1 MQKIKFKIAYKPLST
16 EQVNKHKDFDA
27 LMGMYAAA
35 PQLNFFQKL
44 FKNKWIMFSSG
55 IIIGGL
61 IATVIALNSTDKSP
75 DTIAQNNS
83 SDNTQTITQ
92 TPTTVIEENQID
104 EQTTVITEEPVIN
117 NTSPVFE
124 QSAEVETLAAT
135 TQSEQYE
142 KVANSTTVANDIV
155 ANKKIDETANKN
167 GLELTRSSNDVVL
180 SNTEKPDVQNPEVDL
195 NKNNI
200 TPNTTPISQRT
211 LEQTEK
217 ITPFE
222 LQAYKFNV
230 EQKAIEISIVKPRAV
245 AELLLTQQ
253 QSATNNTTKNQTITQ
268 SPTYNS
274 TTIAQTPDTSVLVT
288 KVSEVAALALKIEK
302 KADALFEQ
310 ITKSNQTKNDTTT
323 IVSNNV
329 IPDSVGDN
337 NEAKTIAPATFKNR
351 YAQLSFVTP
360 VSSNGIDGYKYYH
373 HFSVNMIQGYNG
385 AVQGLEVGGVLNADK
400 GYVIGGQFAGV
411 GNVIGGDLTGMQG
424 AGVFNFAK
432 STFGM
437 QYSGVANY
445 SKSGMRGMQGAGI
458 ANYSGG
464 QVDGMQ
470 AAGIINIASGTNY
483 SGKLMQAAGVINIAT
498 SNDLLGLQASG
509 IVNVANN
516 ITGAQIGLINLAKNV
531 KGTQI
536 GLINIADTIDGV
548 AIGLLSF
555 SRNGIFD
562 VEVYNSDLFLANIA
576 LRFGSPYVYNTF
588 AFGINPAADTMQY
601 GYGFGIGGHIPVVNK
616 FAVDVDGMIWNT
628 FEDNFDFNYDYVH
641 LLNQFRVMPSYAITK
656 YLSVYGGPVINV
668 EVFDNDYT
676 PFKENTFASYEGLNV
691 TTGLSLGYVVG
702 IRLF

>member
-104 EQTTVITEEPVIN
+104 EQTTVITEEPIIN
-117 NTSPVFE
+117 NASPVIE
-124 QSAEVETLAAT
+124 HSAEVETLAAT

-155 ANKKIDETANKN
+155 ANKKIDETTNKN
-167 GLELTRSSNDVVL
+167 DLGLTPISNDVVL

-200 TPNTTPISQRT
+200 TPNTTSISQRT
-211 LEQTEK
+211 LQQTEK

-230 EQKAIEISIVKPRAV
+230 EQKAIEISIVKPGAV

-268 SPTYNS
+268 SPTNNS
-274 TTIAQTPDTSVLVT
+274 KTLAQTPDTSVLVA

-424 AGVFNFAK
+424 AGVFNFAR

-641 LLNQFRVMPSYAITK
+641 LLNQFRVMPSYSITK

-668 EVFDNDYT
+668 EVYDNDYT

>member
-117 NTSPVFE
+117 NASPVIE
-124 QSAEVETLAAT
+124 NSAEVEILTTT
-135 TQSEQYE
+135 TQSEQFE
-142 KVANSTTVANDIV
+142 KAVNSTTIANDIV
-155 ANKKIDETANKN
+155 ANNKMDETTNKTVQD
-167 GLELTRSSNDVVL
+167 LTSISNNAIKN
-180 SNTEKPDVQNPEVDL
+180 NTEKPDVQNPELEV

-200 TPNTTPISQRT
+200 TPNATTTSQRI
-211 LEQTEK
+211 LEYTEK

-230 EQKAIEISIVKPRAV
+230 EQKAIEISIVKPGAV

-268 SPTYNS
+268 SPTNNS

-337 NEAKTIAPATFKNR
+337 NEAKTIAPVTFKNR

-360 VSSNGIDGYKYYH
+360 VGSNGIDGYKYYH

-616 FAVDVDGMIWNT
+616 FAMDVDGMIWNT

-668 EVFDNDYT
+668 EVYDNDYT

>member
-83 SDNTQTITQ
+83 SNNTQTITE

-104 EQTTVITEEPVIN
+104 EQTTVITEEPIIN
-117 NTSPVFE
+117 NASPVIE
-124 QSAEVETLAAT
+124 HSAEVETLAAT

-155 ANKKIDETANKN
+155 ANKKIDETTNKN
-167 GLELTRSSNDVVL
+167 DLGLTPISNDVVL

-200 TPNTTPISQRT
+200 TPNTTSISQRT
-211 LEQTEK
+211 LQQTEK

-230 EQKAIEISIVKPRAV
+230 EQKAIEISIVKPGAV

-268 SPTYNS
+268 SPTNNS
-274 TTIAQTPDTSVLVT
+274 KTLAQTPDTSVLVA

-424 AGVFNFAK
+424 AGVFNFAR

-641 LLNQFRVMPSYAITK
+641 LLNQFRVMPSYSITK

-668 EVFDNDYT
+668 EVYDNDYT

>member
-117 NTSPVFE
+117 NASPVFE
-124 QSAEVETLAAT
+124 QSAEVEILTTT
-135 TQSEQYE
+135 TQSEQFE
-142 KVANSTTVANDIV
+142 KAANSTTDAN
-155 ANKKIDETANKN
+155 NKIDEAPNKKVEALAANFNDETIITA
-167 GLELTRSSNDVVL
+167 
-180 SNTEKPDVQNPEVDL
+180 EKSDVQNPELEV

-200 TPNTTPISQRT
+200 TPNTTTISQRI
-211 LEQTEK
+211 LEYTEK
-217 ITPFE
+217 ITLFE

-230 EQKAIEISIVKPRAV
+230 EQKAIEISIVKPGAV

-268 SPTYNS
+268 SPTNNS

-337 NEAKTIAPATFKNR
+337 NEAKTIAPVTFKNR

-360 VSSNGIDGYKYYH
+360 VGSNGIDGYKYYH

-424 AGVFNFAK
+424 AGVFNFAR

-588 AFGINPAADTMQY
+588 AFGINPAAHTMQY

-641 LLNQFRVMPSYAITK
+641 LLNQFRVMPSYSITK

-668 EVFDNDYT
+668 EVYDNDYT